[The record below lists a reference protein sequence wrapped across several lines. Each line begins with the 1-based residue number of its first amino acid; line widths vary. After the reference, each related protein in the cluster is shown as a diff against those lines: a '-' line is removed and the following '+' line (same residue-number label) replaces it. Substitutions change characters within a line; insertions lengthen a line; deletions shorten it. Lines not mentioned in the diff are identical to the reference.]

1 MSKLQDM
8 LSEMNACGDAES
20 WVSKRTLKQAWT
32 KCERADWMLWLVGKM
47 CEHPQRKKL
56 GWPTRKQVVLAA
68 CDCAETSL
76 RFVPDGEERPAGAI
90 RVTRAW
96 CHDRATLQQVCAYAA
111 AAAHAAHAADAAD
124 AAHAA
129 AYAAAHAAAHAAAY
143 AAADAAAYAAAYAAA
158 DARCLAHKTM
168 CKLIR
173 KRLKCGRLP

>member
-96 CHDRATLQQVCAYAA
+96 CHGRATLQQVCA
-111 AAAHAAHAADAAD
+111 AADAAYAAAGAAASYAAYAAD
-124 AAHAA
+124 AAGIGSAA
-129 AYAAAHAAAHAAAY
+129 AYAAAAY
-143 AAADAAAYAAAYAAA
+143 AD